1 MLLFNG
7 VAFEDVAAVNIVDIV
22 VSPIT
27 QAVTAVDRAVVPG
40 ADFVRIR
47 GKTRTITVTFVLL
60 DQDRDARCESM
71 EAIRRWAASD
81 KPQRLM
87 LPDRIGQYIDAICTT
102 FPQLSIREWWEVGKI
117 VFTSYEPFFTGTAEN
132 SSACGTP
139 FMVHGSQPPHMEI
152 RATLSAAVQN
162 PAWSNGAQTI
172 TLNGSIGPGQLVID
186 LERQTI
192 TLNGNS
198 IMSAYAFPASDFFA
212 PVLGYNNITG
222 QGRVYWR
229 ERWD

>member
-7 VAFEDVAAVNIVDIV
+7 VAFEDVTAAKIVDIV
-22 VSPIT
+22 VSPVT
-27 QAVTAVDRAVVPG
+27 QAVTMVDRAVLSG

-47 GKTRTITVTFVLL
+47 GKTRTITVTFALL

-81 KPQRLM
+81 RPQRLM
-87 LPDRIGQYIDAICTT
+87 LPDRIGQYINAICTT
-102 FPQLSIREWWEVGKI
+102 FPQLSIREWWEVAQI
-117 VFTSYEPFFTGTAEN
+117 VFTSYEPFFTSTAES

-139 FMVHGSQPPHMEI
+139 FEVGGSQPPHMEI
-152 RATLSAAVQN
+152 RATLSEAVQN
-162 PAWSNGAQTI
+162 PAWSNGSQTI
-172 TLNGSIGPGQLVID
+172 TLNGSVGPGQLVID

-198 IMSAYAFPASDFFA
+198 LMTSYAFPASDFFS
-212 PVLGYNNITG
+212 PELGYNNITG

-229 ERWD
+229 ERWE

>member
-7 VAFEDVAAVNIVDIV
+7 VAFEDVAAVNIVDVV

-47 GKTRTITVTFVLL
+47 GKTRTITVTFALL

-102 FPQLSIREWWEVGKI
+102 FPQLSIREWWEVGQM
-117 VFTSYEPFFTGTAEN
+117 VFTSYEPFLPARRRTAAHAAPRSWCTG
-132 SSACGTP
+132 
-139 FMVHGSQPPHMEI
+139 
-152 RATLSAAVQN
+152 
-162 PAWSNGAQTI
+162 
-172 TLNGSIGPGQLVID
+172 
-186 LERQTI
+186 
-192 TLNGNS
+192 
-198 IMSAYAFPASDFFA
+198 ASRRTWRFA
-212 PVLGYNNITG
+212 PRFRRRYKTPHGPMA
-222 QGRVYWR
+222 RR
-229 ERWD
+229 PSR

>member
-7 VAFEDVAAVNIVDIV
+7 VAFEDVAAVNVVDIV

-27 QAVTAVDRAVVPG
+27 QAVTAVDRAVLPG
-40 ADFVRIR
+40 SDFVRIR
-47 GKTRTITVTFVLL
+47 GKTRTITATFALL

-152 RATLSAAVQN
+152 RATLSAVVQN
-162 PAWSNGAQTI
+162 PAWSNGTQTI